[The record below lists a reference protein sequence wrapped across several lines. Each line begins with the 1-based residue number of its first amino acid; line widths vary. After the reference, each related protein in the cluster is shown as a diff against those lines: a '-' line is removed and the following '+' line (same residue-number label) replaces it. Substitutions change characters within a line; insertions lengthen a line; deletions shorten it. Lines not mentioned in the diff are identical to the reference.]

1 MKTIGVIFGPTGS
14 GKSAAALALAEK
26 SAEAGPVRII
36 NADSRQVYGVLP
48 VLAANPTAEDMARA
62 PHALYGY
69 AAPTEQ
75 VTAASWARRAAME
88 VEAAWAVGQL
98 PLLVGGTGLYLE
110 ALRLGLSPMPEV
122 PEAVREAVQA
132 ELAVNPA
139 GLWREFAEGDPVLA
153 AEVHQAHT
161 SRWARALAVQRATG
175 RPMSAWQAAPRVPLV
190 DGAWR
195 VVCLEPDRT
204 WLEARLHQRWAAMVT
219 AGVLE
224 EVAAA
229 QRAGFTHESAVNVL
243 GWGPLQAV
251 LQGSLTVAEAG
262 AQVVR
267 QQLDYAKRQRT
278 WGRTRLQPDMVLPLP
293 EVGML
298 RKVFGLA

>member
-1 MKTIGVIFGPTGS
+1 MPNARQIGVIFGPTGS
-14 GKSAAALALAEK
+14 GKSAAALVLAEM
-26 SAEAGPVRII
+26 GTVRII

-48 VLAANPTAEDMARA
+48 LLAANPTAEEMARA

-69 AAPTEQ
+69 AATDEQ
-75 VTAASWARRAAME
+75 VTAASWARRAAVE
-88 VEAAWAVGQL
+88 VEAAWAAGQL
-98 PLLVGGTGLYLE
+98 PLLVGGTGLYIE

-122 PEAVREAVQA
+122 PDMVRDAVQA

-153 AEVHQAHT
+153 AEVHRAHT
-161 SRWARALAVQRATG
+161 SRWGRALAVQRATG
-175 RPMSAWQAAPRVPLV
+175 QPMSEWQAAPRVPLV
-190 DGAWR
+190 QAAWR

-204 WLEARLHQRWAAMVT
+204 WLEPRLHQRWDAMVQ

-229 QRAGFTHESAVNVL
+229 QRAGWTNQPAVNVL

-251 LQGSLTVAEAG
+251 LQGSLSVAEAG
-262 AQVVR
+262 AQVVG
-267 QQLDYAKRQRT
+267 QQLEYAKRQRT
-278 WGRTRLQPDMVLPLP
+278 WGRTRLQPDVVLPLP
-293 EVGML
+293 EVDIL
-298 RKVFGLA
+298 RKVFALAE

>member
-1 MKTIGVIFGPTGS
+1 MHEKRRIGVVFGPTGS
-14 GKSAAALALAEK
+14 GKSAAALALAEGG
-26 SAEAGPVRII
+26 AVRII

-48 VLAANPTAEDMARA
+48 RLAANPTAAEMARA

-69 AAPTEQ
+69 AAPDEQ
-75 VTAASWARRAAME
+75 VTAAAWAKRAA
-88 VEAAWAVGQL
+88 VEIADAWAAGQL

-122 PEAVREAVQA
+122 PDAVRDAVQA
-132 ELAVNPA
+132 EMAVNPA
-139 GLWREFAEGDPVLA
+139 GLWREFAAGDPVLA
-153 AEVHQAHT
+153 AAVHQAHT
-161 SRWARALAVQRATG
+161 SRWGRALAVQRATG
-175 RPMSAWQAAPRVPLV
+175 QPMSAWQAAPRVPLV
-190 DGAWR
+190 QGAWR
-195 VVCLEPDRT
+195 VACLEPDRT
-204 WLEARLHQRWAAMVT
+204 WLEPRLWQRWEAMVG
-219 AGVLE
+219 AGVLD

-229 QRAGFTHESAVNVL
+229 QRAGFTNQPAVNVL

-251 LQGSLTVAEAG
+251 LAGSLSLAEAG

-278 WGRTRLQPDMVLPLP
+278 WGRTRLKPDMVLPLP

-298 RKVFGLA
+298 RKVFALLG